1 MKFIMTNDNDRI
13 DDDLETVKTILVAVA
28 RHAEATSEWLYQL
41 IESQGR
47 TQQQL
52 DQLSVKVD
60 ALREDVDFAFQT
72 ISLMA
77 LMEFCVFPA

>member
-1 MKFIMTNDNDRI
+1 MTNDNDRIDRI

-28 RHAEATSEWLYQL
+28 RRAEATSERLDQL

-60 ALREDVDFAFQT
+60 ALKEDVDFAFQT

>member
-1 MKFIMTNDNDRI
+1 MGRTQ
-13 DDDLETVKTILVAVA
+13 TILVAVA
-28 RHAEATSEWLYQL
+28 RRAEATSERLDQL

-60 ALREDVDFAFQT
+60 ALKEDVDFAFQT